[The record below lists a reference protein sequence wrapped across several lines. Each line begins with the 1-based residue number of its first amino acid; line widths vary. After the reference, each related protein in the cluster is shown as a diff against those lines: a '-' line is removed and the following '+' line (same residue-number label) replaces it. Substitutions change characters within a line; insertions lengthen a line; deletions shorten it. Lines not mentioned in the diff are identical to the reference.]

1 MSRQYRK
8 ISQTDNDGSKT
19 EGWQIIYTGF
29 VLILLCFFIMLCSFS
44 SMQEEKIIRF
54 VQSFESA
61 VSIFSGGLSFESGKD
76 ILNPTA
82 DIVDKNS
89 EIAHILEELETLKNN
104 LGLPKKINFFMSD
117 KGLVMSLS
125 DSVLF
130 ELGVAGISEE
140 AIPILEK
147 VGSIITKKAC
157 DIQIEGHTDN
167 LPINTGG
174 FPSNWELS
182 TARAVNVLRF
192 FLEKTKIPPERLTAV
207 GFGEFQP
214 LFPNDTPEHKA
225 KNRRVEIVFVYGE
238 KKSCPS
244 ESK

>member
-1 MSRQYRK
+1 MSRKSRK
-8 ISQTDNDGSKT
+8 IGKTDNDGSGGQ
-19 EGWQIIYTGF
+19 GWQIVYTGF
-29 VLILLCFFIMLCSFS
+29 VLILLCFFIMLCSFA

-61 VSIFSGGLSFESGKD
+61 ISIFSGGLSFESGKD
-76 ILNPTA
+76 VLNPTP
-82 DIVDKNS
+82 DITDKNS
-89 EIAHILEELETLKNN
+89 EIARILEELETLINN
-104 LGLPKKINFFMSD
+104 LGLPKEINSFISD
-117 KGLVMSLS
+117 KGIVMSLS
-125 DSVLF
+125 DTVLF
-130 ELGVAGISEE
+130 ESGVARISEE

-147 VGSIITKKAC
+147 VGSIMTKTAC

-167 LPINTGG
+167 FPINSGR

-192 FLEKTKIPPERLTAV
+192 FLEKVKIFPERLTAV

-214 LFPNDTPEHKA
+214 LFPNDTPEHMA

-238 KKSCPS
+238 
-244 ESK
+244 ENELSK

>member
-1 MSRQYRK
+1 MSRKNRK
-8 ISQTDNDGSKT
+8 ISQTDNDGSSG

-76 ILNPTA
+76 ILNPTI

-89 EIAHILEELETLKNN
+89 EIADILEELETLKNN
-104 LGLPKKINFFMSD
+104 LGLPKEINSFLAD

-125 DSVLF
+125 DTVLF
-130 ELGVAGISEE
+130 ESGVARISEE

-147 VGSIITKKAC
+147 VGSIITKTAC

-167 LPINTGG
+167 LPISTGG

-192 FLEKTKIPPERLTAV
+192 FLEKAKIPPERLTAV

-214 LFPNDTPEHKA
+214 LFPNDTPEHRA
-225 KNRRVEIVFVYGE
+225 KNRRVEIVFVYEG
-238 KKSCPS
+238 
-244 ESK
+244 

>member
-1 MSRQYRK
+1 MSRKRRK
-8 ISQTDNDGSKT
+8 ISQAGNDSSNS

-44 SMQEEKIIRF
+44 SMQEEKIVRF
-54 VQSFESA
+54 VQSFETA
-61 VSIFSGGLSFESGKD
+61 ISIFSGGISFESGKD
-76 ILNPTA
+76 ILNPTS

-89 EIAHILEELETLKNN
+89 EIADILEELKTLINN
-104 LGLPKKINFFMSD
+104 LGLPKEINSFLSD
-117 KGLVMSLS
+117 KGIVMSLS
-125 DSVLF
+125 DTVLF
-130 ELGVAGISEE
+130 KSGVAGISEE

-147 VGSIITKKAC
+147 VGSIITKTTC

-167 LPINTGG
+167 LPIKTGM

-182 TARAVNVLRF
+182 TARAVNVLRY
-192 FLEKTKIPPERLTAV
+192 FLEKANISSVRLTAV

-214 LFPNDTPEHKA
+214 LLPNDTLEHRA

-238 KKSCPS
+238 EK
-244 ESK
+244 ELSK

>member
-1 MSRQYRK
+1 MGRQN
-8 ISQTDNDGSKT
+8 SQTDNDGSSG

-54 VQSFESA
+54 VPSFESA

-89 EIAHILEELETLKNN
+89 EIADILEELETLKNN
-104 LGLPKKINFFMSD
+104 LGLPKEINSFLAD

-125 DSVLF
+125 DTVLF
-130 ELGVAGISEE
+130 KSGVARISEE

-147 VGSIITKKAC
+147 VGSIITKTAC

-182 TARAVNVLRF
+182 TARAVNVLRYF
-192 FLEKTKIPPERLTAV
+192 FEKAKIPPQKLSAV
-207 GFGEFQP
+207 GYGESRP
-214 LFPNDTPEHKA
+214 VFPNDTPQHRA
-225 KNRRVEIVFVYGE
+225 GNRRVEILLA
-238 KKSCPS
+238 
-244 ESK
+244 SKNKN

>member
-1 MSRQYRK
+1 MGRK
-8 ISQTDNDGSKT
+8 ISQTDNDGSSG

-54 VQSFESA
+54 VPSFESA

-89 EIAHILEELETLKNN
+89 EIARILEELETLKNN
-104 LGLPKKINFFMSD
+104 LGLPKEINFFLAD

-125 DSVLF
+125 DTVLF
-130 ELGVAGISEE
+130 KSGVAGISKE

-147 VGSIITKKAC
+147 VGSIITKTAS

-182 TARAVNVLRF
+182 TARAVNILRI
-192 FLEKTKIPPERLTAV
+192 FLEKVKISPERLTAV

-214 LFPNDTPEHKA
+214 LFPNDSPEHRA

-238 KKSCPS
+238 EK
-244 ESK
+244 ELSK